1 MFVVYETYK
10 KDFPQHNYIGKSSEE
25 RFTGRNKYRGT
36 GLHLNNARKKYG
48 KNRFDYRFLAKFD
61 NEDEAYE
68 YEAKMIEEMKPY
80 YNIASGGKGAGS
92 GKRHHWYGKVG
103 TATGRVM
110 SDEEKAHLRR
120 VNIGKRYSQ
129 EVNDKKGSSGT
140 TNPRWRDDLPET
152 SVMLE
157 WKENNNVGYRKTAEH
172 FGMSKSGLMRRAK
185 AFRQGKE

>member
-36 GLHLNNARKKYG
+36 GLHLNNAIKKYG
-48 KNRFDYRFLAKFD
+48 KDGFDYRFLAKFD

-92 GKRHHWYGKVG
+92 GKRHHWYGKPGWNAG
-103 TATGRVM
+103 TRSPLETR
-110 SDEEKAHLRR
+110 EKIRQA
-120 VNIGKRYSQ
+120 NIGKRYSQ
-129 EVNDKKGSSGT
+129 EVNDKKAQPGK

-152 SVMLE
+152 KVMLE
-157 WKENNNVGYRKTAEH
+157 WKEENGVGYKKTAEH
-172 FGMSKSGLMRRAK
+172 FGMSKTALMSRAK